1 MGKHEFFC
9 TNKSFAFAEMEMI
22 QFHLLVK
29 TFADILINSKRKKW
43 KNMLGCG

>member
-1 MGKHEFFC
+1 MTFWR
-9 TNKSFAFAEMEMI
+9 NKSFAFTEMEMI

-29 TFADILINSKRKKW
+29 TFADILIKSNKKKW